1 MGSRVLSWCVSC
13 MSAIC
18 SACPAATVEV
28 TGTDEGKGTGLEQGS
43 VAKAGK
49 SAPENQFHF
58 QGDKEGRQAGR
69 TVATCM
75 KVDRPRGAW
84 GEEVG
89 QREQDW
95 RRGEKGLQSL
105 RGLGKT
111 PAGQPVSW
119 QRHGNTGAWVLN
131 STLSGRFIG
140 VAGKAY
146 IGRWGGP

>member
-1 MGSRVLSWCVSC
+1 

-28 TGTDEGKGTGLEQGS
+28 SGTDEGKGTGLEQGS

-84 GEEVG
+84 GRKWGRENRTGEEVK
-89 QREQDW
+89 R
-95 RRGEKGLQSL
+95 GLQGL

-111 PAGQPVSW
+111 PAGQ
-119 QRHGNTGAWVLN
+119 QHGNTGARVLN

-140 VAGKAY
+140 VAGKAS